1 MKRIA
6 FLGALTAFSVLS
18 FAQEPVLTYNGE
30 LYFIPGSMTKSGEAF
45 LVSAKNSEN
54 KGFTIY
60 DGDFN
65 IVREFTDPA
74 AGQTYQQRTVLMTRT
89 YELEGSVTRSDD
101 DWTVVSDQTSDY
113 TTSSILSVELYSDNN
128 NYHSRNLYVS
138 QTLFDDDEEF
148 EYIRQKQTIVP
159 INVKLSDYIKEHST
173 GGGNTINPTTGDE
186 IADSI
191 MKATG
196 ADYYERYLDFERGKY
211 VLKLYKNEYYG
222 GLFNEGIEIVTL
234 DGKVKAFLPGIT
246 YIHYAYYYRGKC
258 YVQGYG
264 SDNSVVLYQLGKDA
278 TGIKEVG
285 RSKAAIAVKRAGE
298 NLEIESESDGQHT
311 IVMSTIDGR
320 VVRSL
325 VTKKGVNHL
334 PLIGLR
340 GGVYNVTLY
349 QQAVPVK
356 SSKIVIRN

>member
-6 FLGALTAFSVLS
+6 FLGALTAFSVMS

-173 GGGNTINPTTGDE
+173 GGGNTINPTTGD
-186 IADSI
+186 
-191 MKATG
+191 
-196 ADYYERYLDFERGKY
+196 

-278 TGIKEVG
+278 TGIKEVS